1 MKRGRRNGKKK
12 SPNYNEGQMSF
23 KNLFNTMTVI
33 AKNTLHAW
41 KFLREW
47 ILTVITTKIIV
58 QGYGYVNYFD
68 LIITYIYISRGI
80 MSYLIKTHCLL

>member
-1 MKRGRRNGKKK
+1 MPEAVGRREDVEIVKKKKK
-12 SPNYNEGQMSF
+12 SPNYNEGQMSL

-33 AKNTLHAW
+33 ANNTLHAW

-58 QGYGYVNYFD
+58 QGYGY
-68 LIITYIYISRGI
+68 LII
-80 MSYLIKTHCLL
+80 LI